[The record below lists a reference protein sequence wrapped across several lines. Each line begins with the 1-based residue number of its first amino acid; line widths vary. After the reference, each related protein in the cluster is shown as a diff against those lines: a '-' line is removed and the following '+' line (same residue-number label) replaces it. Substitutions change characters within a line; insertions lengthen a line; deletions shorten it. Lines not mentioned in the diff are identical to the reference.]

1 MSAEHAGYESQS
13 DRRASNALPE
23 QHAELD
29 GEHFKKRAAGSLRL
43 SERRHD
49 AL

>member
-1 MSAEHAGYESQS
+1 MSAEHAGDKGQS
-13 DRRASNALPE
+13 DRRAFNTLPK
-23 QHAELD
+23 QHAELG